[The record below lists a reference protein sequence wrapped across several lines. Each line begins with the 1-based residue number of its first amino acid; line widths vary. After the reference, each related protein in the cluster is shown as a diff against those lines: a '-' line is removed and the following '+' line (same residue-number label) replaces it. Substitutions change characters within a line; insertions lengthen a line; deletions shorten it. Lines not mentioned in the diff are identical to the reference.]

1 MSYFFQTNPA
11 TIPETRMRSVRS
23 VIIIAGVVAV
33 IVGIAIL
40 LWPQATLAVVAW
52 LFGIYFVVSGVARIA
67 KAIMTRGLKASYR
80 AFLAVFGALLV
91 VGGAFVLA
99 NPMFGVTVVATIIG
113 FTWILEGIGVLV
125 DLPRGSATW
134 VTVLFGIVSI
144 AAGAVV
150 LFAPVAATVFWLQF
164 VAVLLIITGV
174 MQAIQGATLGR
185 RAVARPAVT

>member
-1 MSYFFQTNPA
+1 MSYFFQTDPA
-11 TIPETRMRSVRS
+11 TIPPSRMKTVRA
-23 VIIIAGVVAV
+23 VIIVAGVVAV
-33 IVGIAIL
+33 VVGIAIL
-40 LWPQATLAVVAW
+40 LWPEGTLAVVAW
-52 LFGIYFVVSGVARIA
+52 LFGIYFIVSGIARIA
-67 KAIMTRGLKASYR
+67 KAIMTQGLKASYR
-80 AFLAVFGALLV
+80 AFLAVFGVLLV
-91 VGGAFVLA
+91 IGGAFVLA

-144 AAGAVV
+144 AAGVVV
-150 LFAPVAATVFWLQF
+150 LFAPVAATVFWLQV

-185 RAVARPAVT
+185 HSEVGSRVS